1 MNIDEI
7 KKEENAQHVLE
18 LLSKAKKIKIP
29 LTCVMEITSKC
40 NFRCVHCYL

>member
-18 LLSKAKKIKIP
+18 LLSKAKKMRSMF
-29 LTCVMEITSKC
+29 LS
-40 NFRCVHCYL
+40 F